1 MEPTSLQEALN
12 TIRKKDLKI
21 EELTNKVKELENE
34 IETQKKLVGIKRL
47 HS

>member
-12 TIRKKDLKI
+12 TIRKKNLKI

-34 IETQKKLVGIKRL
+34 VETQKKLVG
-47 HS
+47 

>member
-34 IETQKKLVGIKRL
+34 VETQKKLVG
-47 HS
+47 

>member
-12 TIRKKDLKI
+12 TIRKKNLKI

-34 IETQKKLVGIKRL
+34 VETQKKLVGLKRI

>member
-34 IETQKKLVGIKRL
+34 VETQKKLVGLKRI

>member
-34 IETQKKLVGIKRL
+34 IEIQKKLVGIKRL

>member
-21 EELTNKVKELENE
+21 EELKNKVKELENE
-34 IETQKKLVGIKRL
+34 VETQKKLVG
-47 HS
+47 

>member
-34 IETQKKLVGIKRL
+34 IETQKKLVG
-47 HS
+47 